1 MQKLT
6 FYGQIEGSRLAERFA
21 AKTNLETGDEEKTIR
36 SERVRSV
43 MKLMY
48 ANTMKMSRTRAGA
61 SDVLVTTNNRP
72 LIAKTNLDQGQ
83 VLIPPT
89 LISFM

>member
-1 MQKLT
+1 MQNNAAGCDVYVSSAIMSRISRHFYMQKLT
-6 FYGQIEGSRLAERFA
+6 FYGQIEGSRLAERFV

-48 ANTMKMSRTRAGA
+48 ANTMKMSRTGG
-61 SDVLVTTNNRP
+61 
-72 LIAKTNLDQGQ
+72 K
-83 VLIPPT
+83 
-89 LISFM
+89 

>member
-1 MQKLT
+1 MQNNAAGCDVYVSSAIMSRISRHFYMQKLT

-21 AKTNLETGDEEKTIR
+21 AKTNFETGDEEKTIR

-48 ANTMKMSRTRAGA
+48 ANTMKMSRT
-61 SDVLVTTNNRP
+61 
-72 LIAKTNLDQGQ
+72 QGRGK
-83 VLIPPT
+83 
-89 LISFM
+89 